1 MTTTSPR
8 PGAVRSAQRGGE
20 AVARR
25 PEFAWLARAGLVA
38 RGVVY
43 GIVGILALRLAVG
56 FGGKATTQQGALMTL
71 AQEPFGKALLIA
83 TAVGLAGYAVWR
95 LVRAWVGH
103 GAEQNDSAFK
113 RVAGVAGGLAYAAL
127 SVTAVKI
134 LTGAS
139 STGGSN
145 SPKQTTGGVLGWTG
159 GREIVGAVGA
169 ILIGVALFQGYRGV
183 SKKFLDDSK
192 TREMS
197 SEVKRAFTAI
207 GVFGHLARLVV
218 FGLIGYGLV
227 KAAVDYNPRSAI
239 GLDGALNKLLHNSYG
254 PLLLG
259 IVAAGLI
266 GFALYS
272 IADARY
278 AKV

>member
-8 PGAVRSAQRGGE
+8 PGPVRSAQRGGE

-25 PEFAWLARAGLVA
+25 REFEWMARVGLVA

-43 GIVGILALRLAVG
+43 GIIGILALKLAVG
-56 FGGKATTQQGALMTL
+56 SGGKATTQRGALMTL

-83 TAVGLAGYAVWR
+83 TAVGLAGYALWR
-95 LVRAWVGH
+95 LVRAGIGH
-103 GAEQNDSAFK
+103 GTEQDDIRLQ
-113 RVAGVAGGLAYAAL
+113 RVAGAASGIAYAAL

-134 LTGAS
+134 LIGAS
-139 STGGSN
+139 SSGGTN

-159 GREIVGAVGA
+159 GTVIVAVAGA
-169 ILIGVALFQGYRGV
+169 ILIGVALFQGYKGV
-183 SKKFLDDSK
+183 SKKFLEDSK

-197 SEVKRAFTAI
+197 RAVKRGFTAI
-207 GVFGHLARLVV
+207 GVFGHLARMVV
-218 FGLIGYGLV
+218 FGLIGYGLL
-227 KAAVDYNPRSAI
+227 KAAIDYDPRKAI
-239 GLDGALNKLLHNSYG
+239 GLDGALNKLSHNSYG
-254 PLLLG
+254 PFLLG
-259 IVAAGLI
+259 VVAAGLI

-278 AKV
+278 RKI